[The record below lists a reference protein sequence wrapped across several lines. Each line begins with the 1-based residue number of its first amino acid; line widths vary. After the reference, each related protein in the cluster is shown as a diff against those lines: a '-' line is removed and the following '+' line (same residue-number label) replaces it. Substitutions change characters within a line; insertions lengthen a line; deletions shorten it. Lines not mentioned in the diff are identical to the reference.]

1 MSDPAEG
8 SGRPWDAAAAGGAE
22 GPGAEGAEGSGV
34 TGPGTKGSGV
44 TGFGVTGFGVTGSGV
59 TGSGVTGARGV
70 PDGAAGSVDDA
81 RAALAR
87 AQAELLTALVAGGE
101 APPGFDAERLRI
113 QTAGLV
119 AKRRGAAARL
129 RPDLVMLL
137 GGDFAAEF
145 DAYARGRPRPPG
157 GSHADVR
164 DFAEELRATG
174 RVPDGPGPDPGPDP
188 GSGSGSGRGP
198 GSELV
203 PEPRVRSGRWFRF
216 RGGGAPWG

>member
-8 SGRPWDAAAAGGAE
+8 SGRPWDAAAAGGAG

-34 TGPGTKGSGV
+34 TGPGTKG
-44 TGFGVTGFGVTGSGV
+44 FGV

-70 PDGAAGSVDDA
+70 PDCAAGSVDDA

-145 DAYARGRPRPPG
+145 DAYAQIGRA
-157 GSHADVR
+157 HV
-164 DFAEELRATG
+164 
-174 RVPDGPGPDPGPDP
+174 
-188 GSGSGSGRGP
+188 
-198 GSELV
+198 
-203 PEPRVRSGRWFRF
+203 
-216 RGGGAPWG
+216 

>member
-1 MSDPAEG
+1 MPDRAEG
-8 SGRPWDAAAAGGAE
+8 SGRAFDASDARVPGGTDVSDAGVSG
-22 GPGAEGAEGSGV
+22 GTEGSGV
-34 TGPGTKGSGV
+34 PGV
-44 TGFGVTGFGVTGSGV
+44 
-59 TGSGVTGARGV
+59 A
-70 PDGAAGSVDDA
+70 DGAAGSVDDA

-113 QTAGLV
+113 QTAGLI
-119 AKRRGAAARL
+119 AKRRGAVARL
-129 RPDLVMLL
+129 RPDLVTLL

-174 RVPDGPGPDPGPDP
+174 RAPDSPGPSHSHSPGPSPSPGSGAERGPDP
-188 GSGSGSGRGP
+188 
-198 GSELV
+198 ELV
-203 PEPRVRSGRWFRF
+203 PEPRVRSGRWFHRWFRFRF
-216 RGGGAPWG
+216 RGGAPPWG

>member
-8 SGRPWDAAAAGGAE
+8 SGRPWDAAAAGGA
-22 GPGAEGAEGSGV
+22 GGAGAEGAEG
-34 TGPGTKGSGV
+34 
-44 TGFGVTGFGVTGSGV
+44 FGV

-129 RPDLVMLL
+129 RPDLVTLL

-174 RVPDGPGPDPGPDP
+174 RVPDGPDPAPGS

>member
-34 TGPGTKGSGV
+34 TGPGTKG
-44 TGFGVTGFGVTGSGV
+44 FGV

-174 RVPDGPGPDPGPDP
+174 RVPAGSGPGSGPGPGPGPGP
-188 GSGSGSGRGP
+188 GRGP

>member
-8 SGRPWDAAAAGGAE
+8 SGRPWDAAAAGGAG

-34 TGPGTKGSGV
+34 TGPGTKG
-44 TGFGVTGFGVTGSGV
+44 F
-59 TGSGVTGARGV
+59 GVTGARGV

-174 RVPDGPGPDPGPDP
+174 RVPDGPDPGP
-188 GSGSGSGRGP
+188 GRGP